1 MPPTLL
7 AIDTATEVCSVA
19 LAIGDQ
25 VMESSETVGH
35 GHSER
40 LLPMVSDLLR
50 TGGRQLADCDAIA
63 FGAGPGA
70 FTGLRVACAV
80 AQGLA
85 FGAGKPLVAIGNLAA
100 LASAASAAH
109 PSARRILVAID
120 ARMQEVYWAP
130 FLADGGA
137 VSEIEPPALAAASDL
152 KALCD
157 GVDPDLV
164 AGSAL
169 LAFPEQAGNLDRA
182 IDADVRAGA
191 AAVARLAV
199 LGLARG
205 AALSPEQVAPI
216 YVRDRVAMTI
226 DQRRAA
232 TAARR

>member
-120 ARMQEVYWAP
+120 ARMQEVYWAL

-137 VSEIEPPALAAASDL
+137 ISEIAAPALAAASDL

-157 GVDPDLV
+157 GADPDLV

-169 LAFPEQAGNLDRA
+169 RAFPEQAGNLDRA
-182 IDADVRAGA
+182 VDADVRASA
-191 AAVARLAV
+191 AAIARLAA
-199 LGLARG
+199 LGFARG
-205 AALSPEQVAPI
+205 AALPPEQAAPI

-226 DQRRAA
+226 D
-232 TAARR
+232 ARNAGVSA